1 MTESDNRKLKGMNT
15 MTAGKTTSRIEQGA
29 EFDLHGHTV
38 VVSGTSDAETIIR
51 YKNGAKRTIDTSALN
66 GFLDLKT
73 FPTSTKFVRPTDG
86 GNDQAWI
93 IAVTGNC
100 CYEVDIVDHLGT
112 MQHEVFTYAELIDW
126 HTNGLADEVHI
137 EIPAGAK
144 AYMPKYPPLASEPEA
159 LEFGQARIDD
169 LLEKLEKANK
179 NAEQAEINGQI
190 RINALQRE
198 VGEWKAALLTQ
209 HDQHVTELLRQHD
222 LHTTELLAKNAEID
236 RLATKASLLKS
247 PVREYLVNEDVS
259 ESELNMYS
267 KDGWQVQHMQWV
279 SDREKVPY
287 LNVVLFRESNEPAP
301 RVTVAETAA
310 AIYGTS
316 ASVVTQQPPLRVPT
330 PSAPALNQV
339 IVGLDEKPV
348 SRPLTHN
355 GPRPGDTKRLPGLYQ
370 LFEQERQQANTEIAT
385 ILEKTADNLE
395 TLRRDSVNRPSFLQ
409 GVQQS

>member
-1 MTESDNRKLKGMNT
+1 MTESDNRELKGMNT

-209 HDQHVTELLRQHD
+209 HDQHVTELL
-222 LHTTELLAKNAEID
+222 AKNAEID
-236 RLATKASLLKS
+236 RLETKASLLKS
-247 PVREYLVNEDVS
+247 PVREYLVKTGIYQN
-259 ESELNMYS
+259 ELNS
-267 KDGWQVQHMQWV
+267 LSRDGWQVQHMQFTA
-279 SDREKVPY
+279 DDD

>member
-1 MTESDNRKLKGMNT
+1 MTLKDDRKLKDMNT
-15 MTAGKTTSRIEQGA
+15 MSAGKTTSRIEQGA

-190 RINALQRE
+190 RINELVRK
-198 VGEWKAALLTQ
+198 VGELNA
-209 HDQHVTELLRQHD
+209 DLLRQHD

-316 ASVVTQQPPLRVPT
+316 ASGVTQQPPLRVPT
-330 PSAPALNQV
+330 PASPALNQV

-348 SRPLTHN
+348 SCQLTNN
-355 GPRPGDTKRLPGLYQ
+355 GPKPGETKRIPELRQ
-370 LFEQERQQANTEIAT
+370 AVQMQRQQDAEDLANIFTQ
-385 ILEKTADNLE
+385 TAQNLE
-395 TLRRDSVNRPSFLQ
+395 QVRRQAAAQTSPFSV
-409 GVQQS
+409 